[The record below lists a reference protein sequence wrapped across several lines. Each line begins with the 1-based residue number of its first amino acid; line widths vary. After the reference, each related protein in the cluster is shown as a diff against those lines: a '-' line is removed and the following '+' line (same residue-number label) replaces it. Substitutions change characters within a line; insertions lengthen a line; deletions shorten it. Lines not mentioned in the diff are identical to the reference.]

1 VDRTTILQPRTAART
16 IWLGVALG
24 MASILAI
31 VLLLEMPAD
40 AAPTAPLAPQPSPE
54 TSQAPATPTTT
65 LLVGTNA
72 EFWPMEYISGTQ
84 IVGHDIDLMNAI
96 AAEISATVVY
106 TNVPWDDLFAGLI
119 AGEYDLIISTVSI
132 VPGRQEWFDFTLP
145 YVAFSVEGWEG
156 YDNIGIGVQ
165 QGDTV
170 LRHQLNETLWQLRND
185 GALGAIVAN
194 IAADVPEWQPRL
206 PDWPYIHP
214 DVGGAVVY
222 TDTEGCSTIIQV
234 PGGALTE
241 TILLAYT
248 PVHTATAPSGLSFA
262 DRAFDLDVYR
272 DGMYLSSSLS
282 LSVPATVTIH
292 YNYTDVVGLDETSL
306 LLESWNEPTSTW
318 EDAACGPYDRHPD
331 EDWLSVP
338 ICHLSRFAL
347 FGETGYT
354 IYLPLVVRN
363 TP

>member
-1 VDRTTILQPRTAART
+1 MDRTTIIQPRTEARPV
-16 IWLGVALG
+16 WLGVALG
-24 MASILAI
+24 LAAILAI

-40 AAPTAPLAPQPSPE
+40 AASAAPLGPQPSSA
-54 TSQAPATPTTT
+54 TSQAQMTPTAT
-65 LLVGTNA
+65 LLVGTSPDY
-72 EFWPMEYISGTQ
+72 WPMEYFSGTQ

-96 AAEISATVVY
+96 AAEISVTVVY
-106 TNVPWDDLFAGLI
+106 TNVPWGILFQGLI
-119 AGEYDLIISTVSI
+119 AGEYDLIISAVSI
-132 VPGRQEWFDFTLP
+132 VPARQQLFDFTLP
-145 YVAFSVEGWEG
+145 YAAFITEDPQV
-156 YDNIGIGVQ
+156 DDIVGIGVQ

-170 LRHQLNETLWQLRND
+170 LRRQMNEALWQLRND
-185 GALGAIVAN
+185 GTLETIIAN
-194 IAADVPEWQPRL
+194 IAADVPESQPHL
-206 PDWPYIHP
+206 PDWPYVQP
-214 DVGGAVVY
+214 DVGGTVVY

-234 PGGALTE
+234 PGDALTD

-248 PVHTATAPSGLSFA
+248 PMHTATAPSGFSFA
-262 DRAFDLDVYR
+262 DRAFDLDVYK
-272 DGMYLSSSLS
+272 DGAHLSSSLS

-306 LLESWNEPTSTW
+306 LLEFWNEPMSAW

-347 FGETGYT
+347 FGETRYT

>member
-1 VDRTTILQPRTAART
+1 
-16 IWLGVALG
+16 LGVALG
-24 MASILAI
+24 LASILAI
-31 VLLLEMPAD
+31 ILLLEIPAD
-40 AAPTAPLAPQPSPE
+40 AASAAPSAAQPSAE
-54 TSQAPATPTTT
+54 TIQAPATPATT

-96 AAEISATVVY
+96 AAEISVTVVY
-106 TNVPWDDLFAGLI
+106 TNVSWDDLFQGLI
-119 AGEYDLIISTVSI
+119 AGEHDLIISTVSI
-132 VPGRQEWFDFTLP
+132 VPARQELFDFTLP
-145 YVAFSVEGWEG
+145 YVAFHV
-156 YDNIGIGVQ
+156 DDIIGIGVQ

-170 LRHQLNETLWQLRND
+170 LRRQLNEALWQLRND
-185 GALGAIVAN
+185 GTLGTIVAD
-194 IAADVPEWQPRL
+194 IAADVPEWQPHL
-206 PDWPYIHP
+206 PDWPYIQP
-214 DVGGAVVY
+214 DVGGTVVY
-222 TDTEGCSTIIQV
+222 TDTEECSTIIQV
-234 PGGALTE
+234 PGDALTE

-248 PVHTATAPSGLSFA
+248 PVHTATAPSGFSFA

-272 DGMYLSSSLS
+272 DGVYLSSSLS

-306 LLESWNEPTSTW
+306 LLEYWDEPTSAW
-318 EDAACGPYDRHPD
+318 EDATCGPYDGHPD

-347 FGETGYT
+347 FGRAAYT